1 MPRIVS
7 EAHATT
13 LDLPYPRLAE
23 GRFASCA
30 AFTDE
35 TLFQACGVRV
45 AFLERTGGVSRP
57 PYDSLNLG
65 MRVADDDACV
75 LRNRQLML
83 EAFDAQDAVLIQPRQ
98 VHGNNVGHCL
108 AFQDAA
114 ACEEQ
119 VDQGADAL
127 VVGCQKAAALL
138 CFADCVPV
146 VFVSPGGSFAAVHAG
161 WRGVVNRV
169 WQKALEDL
177 CELDGVAPEKVN
189 AYIGPYI
196 HACHFE
202 VGPEVVEEFVREFGS
217 SCLAD
222 ESHVDMG
229 AALRTGFACAGIVP
243 QRIADVDVCTVCD
256 AGKRFFSYRA
266 SGGVC
271 GRHGAFAVRL
281 NEGREGGTRVS

>member
-7 EAHATT
+7 KAHATT
-13 LDLPYPRLAE
+13 LELPYPRLAE

-30 AFTDE
+30 AFTDQD
-35 TLFQACGVRV
+35 LFEACGVRV
-45 AFLERTGGVSRP
+45 AFMERVGGVSQP

-65 MRVADDDACV
+65 MRVGDQDDFV

-98 VHGNNVGHCL
+98 VHGNVVGQCL
-108 AFQDAA
+108 DFEDAS
-114 ACEEQ
+114 ACLEA
-119 VDQGADAL
+119 VDEGADAL
-127 VVGCQKAAALL
+127 VVGCQNVAALM

-146 VFVSPGGSFAAVHAG
+146 VFVSPRGSFAAVHAG

-169 WQKALEDL
+169 WQSALEQL
-177 CELDGVAPEKVN
+177 CRLDEVSPDQLNV
-189 AYIGPYI
+189 YVGPYI

-202 VGPEVVEEFVREFGS
+202 VGPEVIEEFHREFGDV
-217 SCLAD
+217 CLAD
-222 ESHVDMG
+222 ERHVDMG
-229 AALRTGFACAGIVP
+229 AALRSGFVKAGVDER
-243 QRIADVDVCTVCD
+243 RIADVDVCTVCD
-256 AGKRFFSYRA
+256 AGKRFYSYRA

-281 NEGREGGTRVS
+281 SNGEGANHVS

>member
-30 AFTDE
+30 AFTDRA
-35 TLFQACGVRV
+35 LFQACGVRV
-45 AFLERTGGVSRP
+45 AFLERTGGVSHE
-57 PYDSLNLG
+57 PYASLNLG
-65 MRVADDDACV
+65 MRVGDEDAHV

-83 EAFDAQDAVLIQPRQ
+83 EAFGAQEAVLIQPRQ
-98 VHGNNVGHCL
+98 VHGSNVGHCL
-108 AFQDAA
+108 AFRDAA
-114 ACEEQ
+114 ACEEL
-119 VDQGADAL
+119 VGQGADAL
-127 VVGCQKAAALL
+127 VVGCEDVAALL

-146 VFVSPGGSFAAVHAG
+146 VFVSPGGSFAVAHAG

-177 CELDGVAPEKVN
+177 CQLDGVSPSRVN

-202 VGPEVVEEFVREFGS
+202 VGAEVAEEFVREFGPA
-217 SCLAD
+217 CLAD
-222 ESHVDMG
+222 DSHVDMG
-229 AALRTGFACAGIVP
+229 TALRMGFAHAGISP
-243 QRIADVDVCTVCD
+243 ERIADVDVCTVCD
-256 AGKRFFSYRA
+256 AGERFFSYRA

-281 NEGREGGTRVS
+281 NDEGKGGGCVS